1 MIILIAGDTHTGKTN
16 LAQKLL
22 EHYKI
27 PYVSI
32 DHLKMG
38 LIRSGNTGLTPESD
52 DDTLTEKLWPVVREM
67 IKLVSKTT
75 RALLSKAVISH
86 GTGKKIS
93 QKKKE
98 NQLVIFV

>member
-38 LIRSGNTGLTPESD
+38 LIRSGNTDLTPESD

-67 IKLVSKTT
+67 MYRKQPEPYC
-75 RALLSKAVISH
+75 RRLLYSMGLEKRFH
-86 GTGKKIS
+86 RRRRKI
-93 QKKKE
+93 
-98 NQLVIFV
+98 N

>member
-52 DDTLTEKLWPVVREM
+52 DDT
-67 IKLVSKTT
+67 VSKTT

>member
-52 DDTLTEKLWPVVREM
+52 DDTLTEKLWPVVQGNDQNLYRKQPEPYC
-67 IKLVSKTT
+67 
-75 RALLSKAVISH
+75 RRLLYPM
-86 GTGKKIS
+86 GLEKKFHRRRRKI
-93 QKKKE
+93 
-98 NQLVIFV
+98 N

>member
-32 DHLKMG
+32 DHL
-38 LIRSGNTGLTPESD
+38 RWD
-52 DDTLTEKLWPVVREM
+52 
-67 IKLVSKTT
+67 
-75 RALLSKAVISH
+75 LSEAVILTSLLKV
-86 GTGKKIS
+86 TMI
-93 QKKKE
+93 
-98 NQLVIFV
+98 L

>member
-32 DHLKMG
+32 DHLKSTC
-38 LIRSGNTGLTPESD
+38 LIDFFP
-52 DDTLTEKLWPVVREM
+52 K
-67 IKLVSKTT
+67 
-75 RALLSKAVISH
+75 
-86 GTGKKIS
+86 
-93 QKKKE
+93 
-98 NQLVIFV
+98 